1 MKFTKLEKDILTAIA
16 SGKTKDDIL
25 AEKITTLKCLMNTLS
40 NIYKKT
46 AELVQYRTERNK
58 FDELQKY
65 LKENSVLPFLVGNQP
80 ENTTQTETVIKTE
93 STTEK
98 TEEEKEENPETQ
110 PIEQEL
116 TKTDFQRYLQSL
128 TQREK
133 DLLNFLVVTP
143 NYEKAAEYFTLEK
156 TTIKTHVDNLFS
168 KLQVNSL
175 AELVAVYYRFNG
187 AKINNID
194 IISDLHIKY
203 INEIDRHKTEIAKLE
218 QKIEVL
224 GELQGEVENAR

>member
-65 LKENSVLPFLVGNQP
+65 LKENSVLQFLVATSP
-80 ENTTQTETVIKTE
+80 EDTEATQN
-93 STTEK
+93 K

-110 PIEQEL
+110 PIEHEL

-128 TQREK
+128 TPKEK

-143 NYEKAAEYFTLEK
+143 NYEKAAEYFTLGK
-156 TTIKTHVDNLFS
+156 TTIKTHTDNLFS

-175 AELVAVYYRFNG
+175 AELVAVYFRYNSS
-187 AKINNID
+187 KSNNID
-194 IISDLHIKY
+194 IFSDLHIKY
-203 INEIDRHKTEIAKLE
+203 VNEIDRHRIEITKLE

-224 GELQGEVENAR
+224 GELQGEVMQCNS

>member
-1 MKFTKLEKDILTAIA
+1 MKFTKLEKDIITAIA

-25 AEKITTLKCLMNTLS
+25 AEKITTLKCLLNTLT

-65 LKENSVLPFLVGNQP
+65 LKENSVLPFLVENQP
-80 ENTTQTETVIKTE
+80 ENSATTETR
-93 STTEK
+93 
-98 TEEEKEENPETQ
+98 ENNKAETQ
-110 PIEQEL
+110 ATEQEL
-116 TKTDFQRYLQSL
+116 TKTDFHKWSL
-128 TQREK
+128 TPKEK

-143 NYEKAAEYFTLEK
+143 NYEKAAEYFTIEK
-156 TTIKTHVDNLFS
+156 TTIKTHADKLFS
-168 KLQVNSL
+168 KFQVNSL
-175 AELVAVYYRFNG
+175 AELVAVYFRYNSL
-187 AKINNID
+187 KSNNID
-194 IISDLHIKY
+194 IFNDLHIKY

-224 GELQGEVENAR
+224 GELQGEVNNANRI